1 MLVLILLLFVLI
13 LVCTGNHCTYG
24 GVHRRQKDNI
34 VKDNFDGYDNDG
46 FQVDQNWILKNGK
59 FEDDENEAIAIFTE
73 REGLKT
79 RLKYGTSVLNFAEFY
94 LTEEIIIYAVNE
106 KTCYRKQV

>member
-24 GVHRRQKDNI
+24 AVHGRQKDNI

-46 FQVDQNWILKNGK
+46 FQVNQNWILKNGK
-59 FEDDENEAIAIFTE
+59 FDDDENEAIAIFTE
-73 REGLKT
+73 REGLKI
-79 RLKYGTSVLNFAEFY
+79 RLKYSTSALNFAEFY

>member
-24 GVHRRQKDNI
+24 GVHGRQKDNI
-34 VKDNFDGYDNDG
+34 VKDIFDG